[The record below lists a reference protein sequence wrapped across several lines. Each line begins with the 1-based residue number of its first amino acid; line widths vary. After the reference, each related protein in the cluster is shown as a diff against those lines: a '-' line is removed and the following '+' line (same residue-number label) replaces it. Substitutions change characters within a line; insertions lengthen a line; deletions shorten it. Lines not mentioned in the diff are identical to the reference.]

1 MVPREEHLERIA
13 RSVRR
18 CRLWQSRTHVVPGEG
33 EAWAQLVFVGEAP
46 GRLEDEMG
54 RPFQGMA
61 GREFDRLVRLAG
73 LERERIFV
81 TGIVKCRPPRNRR
94 PRRDEMDTCR
104 RAHLDRQPCR
114 PDPQAPDARGRG
126 RVPSSSRGWWCS
138 WAASRRRR
146 CWGAR
151 GSRASSGA

>member
-1 MVPREEHLERIA
+1 MREEHLERIA

-18 CRLWQSRTHVVPGEG
+18 CRRCRLWQSRTHAVLGEG
-33 EAWAQLVFVGEAP
+33 HACAQLLFIGEAP

-81 TGIVKCRPPRNRR
+81 SGIVKCRPSHNRR

-104 RAHLDRQPCR
+104 RAHLDRQLAVIGPR
-114 PDPQAPDARGRG
+114 LEKLVWARG
-126 RVPSSSRGWWCS
+126 
-138 WAASRRRR
+138 ATRR
-146 CWGAR
+146 AR
-151 GSRASSGA
+151 ADSLLL